1 MFLGVGTARRCAGCQ
16 AGPMSVGPEAFGED
30 YLYFYE
36 TWLTDEVDERQTELV
51 WRLLGVES
59 GAAVLDVAC
68 GHGRIANRLAERGAI
83 VTGLD
88 ADPFFLARARKAGS
102 GAEYVEGD
110 MRELPFEDASFDGA
124 LLWFT
129 AFGYFDDEG
138 NRAVLRELRRVLRTG
153 GRAVIDVQNLPLVLA
168 TFQRQSF
175 VRRGA
180 DVLLDEHGE
189 FDEKA
194 RTMETTRTYIRDG
207 AVREVRFRVRC
218 FLPDELREWLLAAGF
233 EQVDLLGPGGEP
245 LTPESRR
252 LIAVARAPS

>member
-1 MFLGVGTARRCAGCQ
+1 
-16 AGPMSVGPEAFGED
+16 MSVGPEAFGED

-36 TWLTDEVDERQTELV
+36 TWLTDEVHERQTELV
-51 WRLLGVES
+51 WRLLGLEP
-59 GAAVLDVAC
+59 GTEVLDVAC
-68 GHGRIANRLAERGAI
+68 GHGRIANRLAERGAV

-88 ADPFFLARARKAGS
+88 ADAFFLAKARGAGS

-110 MRELPFEDASFDGA
+110 MRELPFGDASFDAA

-129 AFGYFDDEG
+129 SFGYFNDEG
-138 NRAVLRELRRVLRTG
+138 NRAVLRELRRVLRPG
-153 GRAVIDVQNLPLVLA
+153 GRAVLDLNHLPRMLA

-180 DVLLDEHGE
+180 DVMLDEHGE
-189 FDEKA
+189 FDEET
-194 RTMETTRTYIRDG
+194 RTLETTRTYIREG
-207 AVREVRFRVRC
+207 AIREIRYRVRC
-218 FLPDELREWLLAAGF
+218 FLPEELREWLLAAGF

-245 LTPESRR
+245 LSPGSPR